1 MFQSQAIFKITYFK
15 PGLLFNFCNLDKL
28 KQELSDEALLALD
41 EDNERL
47 RGETEA
53 SLCRGDL
60 APAIELTR

>member
-1 MFQSQAIFKITYFK
+1 M
-15 PGLLFNFCNLDKL
+15 

-41 EDNERL
+41 EENERL

-60 APAIELTR
+60 APVIELTRYRVDI